1 MIPDVL
7 RFWGASPTANDGLI
21 WVFCIFF
28 ISYLVGSIPFGVLI
42 SKLYKLGDIRSTGS
56 GNIGATNVLRT
67 GSKSAAFLT
76 LIMDTAKG
84 SIVVFLAGE
93 FFGITASHF
102 AAFGVFIGHLFSI
115 FLFFKGGKGVATFIG
130 VLLAYNFQLFL
141 LFTFTW
147 LLCALLFKYSSL
159 SAIIALIINLLSTI
173 AFDLN
178 YIYFII
184 VSFFILIKHFSN
196 IQRLLTGNETK
207 IVLKK
212 KIKF

>member
-1 MIPDVL
+1 MNYDL
-7 RFWGASPTANDGLI
+7 LI
-21 WVFCIFF
+21 IFF
-28 ISYLVGSIPFGVLI
+28 YYLCGSIPFGIVI
-42 SKLYKLGDIRSTGS
+42 SYIFKKDDPRSIGS
-56 GNIGATNVLRT
+56 KNIGATNVLRT
-67 GSKSAAFLT
+67 AGVMLGLFT
-76 LIMDTAKG
+76 LILDILKG
-84 SIVVFLAGE
+84 FIAIKITLMLNSDVVGLSMTFV
-93 FFGITASHF
+93 I
-102 AAFGVFIGHLFSI
+102 IGHI
-115 FLFFKGGKGVATFIG
+115 FPIWLKFKGGKGVATFIG

-159 SAIIALIINLLSTI
+159 SAIIALITNLISTI

-184 VSFFILIKHFSN
+184 VSFLILIKHFSN

-212 KIKF
+212 KLNFDFCYFKL

>member
-1 MIPDVL
+1 MNYDL
-7 RFWGASPTANDGLI
+7 LI
-21 WVFCIFF
+21 IFF
-28 ISYLVGSIPFGVLI
+28 SYLCGSIPFGLVI
-42 SKLYKLGDIRSTGS
+42 SYIFKKDDPRSIGS
-56 GNIGATNVLRT
+56 KNIGATNVLRT
-67 GSKSAAFLT
+67 AGVMLGLIT
-76 LIMDTAKG
+76 LILDILKG
-84 SIVVFLAGE
+84 FIAIK
-93 FFGITASHF
+93 ITLMLNSDLIGLSMTF
-102 AAFGVFIGHLFSI
+102 VIIGHI
-115 FLFFKGGKGVATFIG
+115 FPLWLKFKGGKGVATFIG

-159 SAIIALIINLLSTI
+159 SAIIALITNLISTI

-184 VSFFILIKHFSN
+184 VSFLILIKHFSN

>member
-1 MIPDVL
+1 MNYDL
-7 RFWGASPTANDGLI
+7 LI
-21 WVFCIFF
+21 IFF
-28 ISYLVGSIPFGVLI
+28 SYLCGSIPFGLVI
-42 SKLYKLGDIRSTGS
+42 SHIFKKDDPRSIGS
-56 GNIGATNVLRT
+56 KNIGATNVLRT
-67 GSKSAAFLT
+67 AGVMLGLIT
-76 LIMDTAKG
+76 LILDILKG
-84 SIVVFLAGE
+84 FIAIK
-93 FFGITASHF
+93 ITLMLNSDVIGLSMTF
-102 AAFGVFIGHLFSI
+102 VIIGHI
-115 FLFFKGGKGVATFIG
+115 FPIWLKFKGGKGVATFIG

-159 SAIIALIINLLSTI
+159 SAIIALITNLLSTI

-184 VSFFILIKHFSN
+184 VSFLILIKHFSN

>member
-1 MIPDVL
+1 MNYDL
-7 RFWGASPTANDGLI
+7 LI
-21 WVFCIFF
+21 IFF
-28 ISYLVGSIPFGVLI
+28 SYLCGSIPFGLVI
-42 SKLYKLGDIRSTGS
+42 SYIFKKDDPRSIGS
-56 GNIGATNVLRT
+56 KNIGATNVLRT
-67 GSKSAAFLT
+67 AGVMLGLFT
-76 LIMDTAKG
+76 LILDILKG
-84 SIVVFLAGE
+84 FIAIR
-93 FFGITASHF
+93 ITLMLNNDLVGLSMTF
-102 AAFGVFIGHLFSI
+102 VIIGHI
-115 FLFFKGGKGVATFIG
+115 FPIWLKFKGGKGVATFIG

-184 VSFFILIKHFSN
+184 VSFLILIKHFSN

>member
-1 MIPDVL
+1 MNYDL
-7 RFWGASPTANDGLI
+7 LI
-21 WVFCIFF
+21 IFF
-28 ISYLVGSIPFGVLI
+28 SYLCGSIPFGLVI
-42 SKLYKLGDIRSTGS
+42 SHIFKKDDPRSIGS
-56 GNIGATNVLRT
+56 KNIGATNVLRT
-67 GSKSAAFLT
+67 SGVMLGLIT
-76 LIMDTAKG
+76 LILDILKG
-84 SIVVFLAGE
+84 FIAIK
-93 FFGITASHF
+93 ITLMLNSDVIGLSMTF
-102 AAFGVFIGHLFSI
+102 VIIGHI
-115 FLFFKGGKGVATFIG
+115 FPIWLKFKGGKGVATFIG

-141 LFTFTW
+141 LFSFTW

-159 SAIIALIINLLSTI
+159 SAIIALITNLISTI

-184 VSFFILIKHFSN
+184 VSFLILIKHFSN

>member
-1 MIPDVL
+1 MNYDL
-7 RFWGASPTANDGLI
+7 LI
-21 WVFCIFF
+21 IFF
-28 ISYLVGSIPFGVLI
+28 SYLCGSIPFGLVI
-42 SKLYKLGDIRSTGS
+42 SHTFKKDDPRSIGS
-56 GNIGATNVLRT
+56 KNIGATNVLRT
-67 GSKSAAFLT
+67 AGVMLGLFT
-76 LIMDTAKG
+76 LILDILKG
-84 SIVVFLAGE
+84 FIAIK
-93 FFGITASHF
+93 ITLMLNSDLVGLSMTF
-102 AAFGVFIGHLFSI
+102 VIIGHI
-115 FLFFKGGKGVATFIG
+115 FPIWLKFKGGKGVATFIG

-159 SAIIALIINLLSTI
+159 SAIIALITNLISTV

-184 VSFFILIKHFSN
+184 VSFLILIKHFSN

>member
-1 MIPDVL
+1 MNYDL
-7 RFWGASPTANDGLI
+7 LI
-21 WVFCIFF
+21 IFF
-28 ISYLVGSIPFGVLI
+28 SYLCGSIPFGLVI
-42 SKLYKLGDIRSTGS
+42 SHIFKKDDPRSIGS
-56 GNIGATNVLRT
+56 KNIGATNVLRT
-67 GSKSAAFLT
+67 AGVMLGLFT
-76 LIMDTAKG
+76 LILDILKG
-84 SIVVFLAGE
+84 FIAIKITLMLNSDVVGLSMTFV
-93 FFGITASHF
+93 I
-102 AAFGVFIGHLFSI
+102 IGHI
-115 FLFFKGGKGVATFIG
+115 FPIWLKFKGGKGVATFIG

-159 SAIIALIINLLSTI
+159 SAIIALITNLISTI

-184 VSFFILIKHFSN
+184 VSFLILIKHFSN

>member
-1 MIPDVL
+1 MNYDL
-7 RFWGASPTANDGLI
+7 LI
-21 WVFCIFF
+21 IFF
-28 ISYLVGSIPFGVLI
+28 SYLCGSIPFGLVI
-42 SKLYKLGDIRSTGS
+42 SYIFKKDDPRSIGS
-56 GNIGATNVLRT
+56 KNIGATNVLRT
-67 GSKSAAFLT
+67 AGVMLGLIT
-76 LIMDTAKG
+76 LILDILKG
-84 SIVVFLAGE
+84 FIAIK
-93 FFGITASHF
+93 ITLMLNSDVIGLSMTF
-102 AAFGVFIGHLFSI
+102 VIIGHI
-115 FLFFKGGKGVATFIG
+115 FPIWLKFKGGKGVATFIG

-159 SAIIALIINLLSTI
+159 SAIIALITNLISTI

-184 VSFFILIKHFSN
+184 VSFLILIKHFSN

-212 KIKF
+212 KN

>member
-1 MIPDVL
+1 ML
-7 RFWGASPTANDGLI
+7 GLI
-21 WVFCIFF
+21 
-28 ISYLVGSIPFGVLI
+28 
-42 SKLYKLGDIRSTGS
+42 
-56 GNIGATNVLRT
+56 
-67 GSKSAAFLT
+67 T
-76 LIMDTAKG
+76 LILDILKG
-84 SIVVFLAGE
+84 FIAIK
-93 FFGITASHF
+93 ITLMLNSDVIGLSMTF
-102 AAFGVFIGHLFSI
+102 VIIGHI
-115 FLFFKGGKGVATFIG
+115 FPIWLKFKGGKGVATFIG

-159 SAIIALIINLLSTI
+159 SAIIALITNLISTI

-184 VSFFILIKHFSN
+184 VSFLILIKHFSN

>member
-1 MIPDVL
+1 MNYDL
-7 RFWGASPTANDGLI
+7 LI
-21 WVFCIFF
+21 IFF
-28 ISYLVGSIPFGVLI
+28 SYLCGSIPFGLVI
-42 SKLYKLGDIRSTGS
+42 SHIFKKDDPRSIGS
-56 GNIGATNVLRT
+56 KNIGATNVLRT
-67 GSKSAAFLT
+67 AGVMLGLFT
-76 LIMDTAKG
+76 LILDILKG
-84 SIVVFLAGE
+84 FIAIK
-93 FFGITASHF
+93 ITLMLNSDMIGLSMTF
-102 AAFGVFIGHLFSI
+102 VIIGHI
-115 FLFFKGGKGVATFIG
+115 FPIWLKFKGGKGVATFIG

-159 SAIIALIINLLSTI
+159 SAIIALITNLISTI

-184 VSFFILIKHFSN
+184 VSFLILIKHFSN

>member
-1 MIPDVL
+1 MNYDL
-7 RFWGASPTANDGLI
+7 LI
-21 WVFCIFF
+21 IFF
-28 ISYLVGSIPFGVLI
+28 SYLCGSIPFGLVI
-42 SKLYKLGDIRSTGS
+42 SYIFKKDDPRSIGS
-56 GNIGATNVLRT
+56 KNIGATNVLRT
-67 GSKSAAFLT
+67 AGVMLGLIT
-76 LIMDTAKG
+76 LILDIFKG
-84 SIVVFLAGE
+84 FIAIK
-93 FFGITASHF
+93 ITLMLNSDVIGLSMTF
-102 AAFGVFIGHLFSI
+102 VIIGHI
-115 FLFFKGGKGVATFIG
+115 FPIWLKFKGGKGVATFIG

-159 SAIIALIINLLSTI
+159 SAIIALITNLISTI

-184 VSFFILIKHFSN
+184 VSFLILIKHFSN

-212 KIKF
+212 KN

>member
-1 MIPDVL
+1 MNYDL
-7 RFWGASPTANDGLI
+7 LI
-21 WVFCIFF
+21 IFF
-28 ISYLVGSIPFGVLI
+28 SYLCGSIPFGLVI
-42 SKLYKLGDIRSTGS
+42 SHIFKKDDPRSIGS
-56 GNIGATNVLRT
+56 KNIGATNVLRT
-67 GSKSAAFLT
+67 SGVMLGLIT
-76 LIMDTAKG
+76 LILDILKG
-84 SIVVFLAGE
+84 FIAIKITLMLNSDVVGLSMTFV
-93 FFGITASHF
+93 I
-102 AAFGVFIGHLFSI
+102 IGHI
-115 FLFFKGGKGVATFIG
+115 FPIWLKFKGGKGVATFIG

-159 SAIIALIINLLSTI
+159 SAIIALITNLISTI

-184 VSFFILIKHFSN
+184 VSFLILIKHFSN

-212 KIKF
+212 KN

>member
-1 MIPDVL
+1 MNYDL
-7 RFWGASPTANDGLI
+7 LI
-21 WVFCIFF
+21 IFF
-28 ISYLVGSIPFGVLI
+28 SYLCGSIPFGLVI
-42 SKLYKLGDIRSTGS
+42 SYIFKKDDPRSIGS
-56 GNIGATNVLRT
+56 KNIGATNVLRT
-67 GSKSAAFLT
+67 AGVMLGLFT
-76 LIMDTAKG
+76 LILDILKG
-84 SIVVFLAGE
+84 FIAIKITLMLNSDVVGLSMTFV
-93 FFGITASHF
+93 I
-102 AAFGVFIGHLFSI
+102 IGHI
-115 FLFFKGGKGVATFIG
+115 FPIWLKFKGGKGVATFIG

-184 VSFFILIKHFSN
+184 VSFLILIKHSSN

>member
-1 MIPDVL
+1 MNYDL
-7 RFWGASPTANDGLI
+7 LI
-21 WVFCIFF
+21 IFF
-28 ISYLVGSIPFGVLI
+28 SYLCGSIPFGLVI
-42 SKLYKLGDIRSTGS
+42 SYIFKKDDPRSIGS
-56 GNIGATNVLRT
+56 KNIGATNVLRT
-67 GSKSAAFLT
+67 AGVMLGLIT
-76 LIMDTAKG
+76 LILDILKG
-84 SIVVFLAGE
+84 FIAIK
-93 FFGITASHF
+93 ITLMLNSDMIGLSMTF
-102 AAFGVFIGHLFSI
+102 VIIGHI
-115 FLFFKGGKGVATFIG
+115 FPIWLKFKGGKGVATFIG

-159 SAIIALIINLLSTI
+159 SAIIALITNLISTI

-184 VSFFILIKHFSN
+184 VSFLILIKHFSN

>member
-1 MIPDVL
+1 MNYDLLIILFSYLCGSVP
-7 RFWGASPTANDGLI
+7 FGL
-21 WVFCIFF
+21 V
-28 ISYLVGSIPFGVLI
+28 ISYIFKKDDPRSIGS
-42 SKLYKLGDIRSTGS
+42 K
-56 GNIGATNVLRT
+56 NIGATNVLRT
-67 GSKSAAFLT
+67 AGVMLGLFT
-76 LIMDTAKG
+76 LILDILKG
-84 SIVVFLAGE
+84 FIAIK
-93 FFGITASHF
+93 ITLMLNSDVIGLSMTF
-102 AAFGVFIGHLFSI
+102 VIIGHI
-115 FLFFKGGKGVATFIG
+115 FPIWLKFKGGKGVATFIG

-159 SAIIALIINLLSTI
+159 SAIIALITNLISTI

-184 VSFFILIKHFSN
+184 VSFLILIKHFSN

>member
-1 MIPDVL
+1 MNYDL
-7 RFWGASPTANDGLI
+7 LI
-21 WVFCIFF
+21 IFF
-28 ISYLVGSIPFGVLI
+28 SYLCGSIPFGLVI
-42 SKLYKLGDIRSTGS
+42 SHIFKKDDPRSIGS
-56 GNIGATNVLRT
+56 KNIGATNVLRT
-67 GSKSAAFLT
+67 AGVMLGLIT
-76 LIMDTAKG
+76 LILDILKG
-84 SIVVFLAGE
+84 FIAIR
-93 FFGITASHF
+93 ITLMLNSDLVGLSMTF
-102 AAFGVFIGHLFSI
+102 VIIGHI
-115 FLFFKGGKGVATFIG
+115 FPIWLKFKGGKGVATFIG

-159 SAIIALIINLLSTI
+159 SAIIALITNLISTI

-184 VSFFILIKHFSN
+184 VSFLILIKHFSN

>member
-1 MIPDVL
+1 MNYDL
-7 RFWGASPTANDGLI
+7 LI
-21 WVFCIFF
+21 IFF
-28 ISYLVGSIPFGVLI
+28 SYLCGSIPFGLVI
-42 SKLYKLGDIRSTGS
+42 SYIFKKDDPRSIGS
-56 GNIGATNVLRT
+56 KNIGATNVLRT
-67 GSKSAAFLT
+67 SGVMLGLIT
-76 LIMDTAKG
+76 LILDILKG
-84 SIVVFLAGE
+84 FIAIK
-93 FFGITASHF
+93 ITLMLNSDMIGLSMTF
-102 AAFGVFIGHLFSI
+102 VIIGHI
-115 FLFFKGGKGVATFIG
+115 FPIWLKFKGGKGVATFIG

-159 SAIIALIINLLSTI
+159 SAIIALITNLLSTI

-184 VSFFILIKHFSN
+184 VSFLILIKHFSN

-212 KIKF
+212 

>member
-1 MIPDVL
+1 MNYDL
-7 RFWGASPTANDGLI
+7 LI
-21 WVFCIFF
+21 IFF
-28 ISYLVGSIPFGVLI
+28 SYLCGSIPFGLVI
-42 SKLYKLGDIRSTGS
+42 SYIFKKDDPRSIGS
-56 GNIGATNVLRT
+56 KNIGATNVLRT
-67 GSKSAAFLT
+67 AGVMLGLFT
-76 LIMDTAKG
+76 LILDILKG
-84 SIVVFLAGE
+84 FIAIRITLMLNSDVVGLSMTFV
-93 FFGITASHF
+93 I
-102 AAFGVFIGHLFSI
+102 IGHI
-115 FLFFKGGKGVATFIG
+115 FPIWLKFKGGKGVATFIG

-141 LFTFTW
+141 LFTFAW

-184 VSFFILIKHFSN
+184 VSFLILIKHFSN

>member
-1 MIPDVL
+1 MNYDL
-7 RFWGASPTANDGLI
+7 LI
-21 WVFCIFF
+21 IFF
-28 ISYLVGSIPFGVLI
+28 SYLCGSIAFGLVISYIFKKDDPRSIGS
-42 SKLYKLGDIRSTGS
+42 K
-56 GNIGATNVLRT
+56 NIGATNVLRT
-67 GSKSAAFLT
+67 AGVMLGLFT
-76 LIMDTAKG
+76 LILDILKG
-84 SIVVFLAGE
+84 FIAIK
-93 FFGITASHF
+93 ITLMLNSDVIGLSMTF
-102 AAFGVFIGHLFSI
+102 VIIGHI
-115 FLFFKGGKGVATFIG
+115 FPIWLKFKGGKGVATFIG

-159 SAIIALIINLLSTI
+159 SAIIALITNLISTI

-184 VSFFILIKHFSN
+184 VSFLILIKHFSN